1 MMRDKPSSKK
11 EHWLNYFLPSSIAA
25 DNHVVDAWK
34 SWLNEQLNTTTA
46 SAHTSEWIRTV
57 GSSIHKAT
65 DGINAAR
72 TWLGSQSQGEQH
84 DEIERLRDRVE
95 RLERE
100 LNRHLQRTGHQA
112 DDPPG

>member
-1 MMRDKPSSKK
+1 MRDKPSSKK
-11 EHWLNYFLPSSIAA
+11 EHWVNYFLPSSISE
-25 DNHVVDAWK
+25 DNHVLDAWK
-34 SWLNEQLNTTTA
+34 VWLNEAINTTTS
-46 SAHTSEWIRTV
+46 SAHTSDWIRTV

-72 TWLGSQSQGEQH
+72 TWLGSQSASEQH
-84 DEIERLRDRVE
+84 DEIEHLRNRVE

-100 LNRHLQRTGHQA
+100 LKLHLRRAGHND